1 MLMLLISGSVKSELS
16 GQVVLGSL
24 KEAVTEEA
32 GCSQAFS
39 KEQAGSRV
47 SLLS

>member
-1 MLMLLISGSVKSELS
+1 MLLISGSVKSKLN
-16 GQVVLGSL
+16 GQVVLGSV
-24 KEAVTEEA
+24 KEAVTEDA

>member
-1 MLMLLISGSVKSELS
+1 MLLISGSVKSELS

-24 KEAVTEEA
+24 KEAVTEET